1 MPDWKAEL
9 RERIAD
15 LKLDPT
21 READLLGE
29 LSQHLQDRYEE
40 LLSSGV
46 SAVEAHAKVL
56 DDLSRRDLL
65 SRELRRVVQ
74 QVHGQPVAPGA
85 AAPGNMLAAMW
96 RDVRYGVRTLRLSPV
111 FSIIA
116 TLSLALGI
124 GANTAIFQLLDAVRI
139 RALPVEKPNE
149 LVAIDTPNMRG
160 RTGAGRGGNHVL
172 SNPLWEQIR
181 DHQQAELG
189 WRWLPASR
197 PALCSSG

>member
-15 LKLDPT
+15 LNLDPT
-21 READLLGE
+21 HEADLLEE

-96 RDVRYGVRTLRLSPV
+96 RDIPYGMRTLRFSPAFSLLS
-111 FSIIA
+111 
-116 TLSLALGI
+116 TLSLALCI
-124 GANTAIFQLLDAVRI
+124 GANTANFQFVD
-139 RALPVEKPNE
+139 
-149 LVAIDTPNMRG
+149 
-160 RTGAGRGGNHVL
+160 
-172 SNPLWEQIR
+172 PL
-181 DHQQAELG
+181 
-189 WRWLPASR
+189 SR
-197 PALCSSG
+197 PA